1 MALKPSYRD
10 LEWENKRLTE
20 KMRLIQA
27 ASIKACEQLTGD
39 MAKKELAVLML
50 ESVNE
55 QAANSHITKNELFQ
69 WRLRWNALKG
79 DNTQDP
85 TLEQTQAAF
94 AEIGVN
100 NVAKTYQD
108 IYEVQEKIVS
118 EILLGYVLALE
129 KIG

>member
-1 MALKPSYRD
+1 MKLSYRD
-10 LEWENKRLTE
+10 LEREIKRLNN
-20 KMRLIQA
+20 KMKLIQA
-27 ASIKACEQLTGD
+27 ASIKVSENLTGM

-55 QAANSHITKNELFQ
+55 QAANSLITKNALFQ

-79 DNTQDP
+79 DDTQEP

-94 AEIGVN
+94 AEIGVKD
-100 NVAKTYQD
+100 VAATYQD
-108 IYEVQEKIVS
+108 IYEAQEKAVS

>member
-1 MALKPSYRD
+1 MAAKISYRD
-10 LEWENKRLTE
+10 LERENKRLND

-27 ASIKACEQLTGD
+27 ASIKAAEHLTGM
-39 MAKKELAVLML
+39 MAKRELAVLML

-79 DNTQDP
+79 DETQEP
-85 TLEQTQAAF
+85 TLEQTQEAF

-100 NVAKTYQD
+100 DVAATYQD
-108 IYEVQEKIVS
+108 IYDAQEKIVS
-118 EILLGYVLALE
+118 EVLLGYVLALE